1 MNKILQRM
9 MKVFVGRN
17 DLRVWQTY
25 DRFGKNWWHAFDPL
39 SGDYNSTDDEASMRT
54 WIERRYY

>member
-1 MNKILQRM
+1 MKKILQRM

-17 DLRVWQTY
+17 EIRVWQTY

-39 SGDYNSTDDEASMRT
+39 SGHYNSTDDEASMRA